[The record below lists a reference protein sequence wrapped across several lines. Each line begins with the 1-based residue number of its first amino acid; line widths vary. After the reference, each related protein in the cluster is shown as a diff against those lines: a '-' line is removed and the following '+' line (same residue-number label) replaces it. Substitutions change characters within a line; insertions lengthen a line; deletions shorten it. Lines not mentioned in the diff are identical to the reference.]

1 MSSLKLTITLILDMN
16 RVATEQWYC
25 HMTGARLSP
34 SNKRVMFSHTKNY
47 TVSLRKKGVFEL
59 FSEVKG

>member
-1 MSSLKLTITLILDMN
+1 MN